1 MKFVAGMI
9 FASLLHKI
17 SHSSIEPF
25 NLLPSPVSIQ
35 CKLYLGKALAIFS
48 HVLRDGERFS
58 LMMRVI
64 VTLLVMPMA
73 LLKEFLF
80 SPSSSIIVCILLHAS
95 IVKKKLT
102 VLLNIGNMLTIYTY
116 MFVFI
121 LTVSIFVLTIT
132 NIGINCK

>member
-25 NLLPSPVSIQ
+25 NLLPSQ

-95 IVKKKLT
+95 IVKKKT
-102 VLLNIGNMLTIYTY
+102 NC
-116 MFVFI
+116 FV
-121 LTVSIFVLTIT
+121 
-132 NIGINCK
+132 KYW